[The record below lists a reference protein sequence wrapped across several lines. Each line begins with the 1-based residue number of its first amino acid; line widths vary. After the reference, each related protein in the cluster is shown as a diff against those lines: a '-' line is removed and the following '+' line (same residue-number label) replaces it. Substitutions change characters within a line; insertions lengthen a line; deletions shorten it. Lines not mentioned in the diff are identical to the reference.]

1 MARLR
6 RERGERGMEEKNAA
20 RPQRTNSDKAEEIAA
35 AMGLPL
41 HSGPYNDDEK
51 RAILEA
57 AFPIGYWAVSTEDP
71 ALSGLPGRWVEIGK
85 VWERVE

>member
-1 MARLR
+1 
-6 RERGERGMEEKNAA
+6 MEEKNTA
-20 RPQRTNSDKAEEIAA
+20 RPVGTSSDKTAVAAA

-51 RAILEA
+51 KAILEA